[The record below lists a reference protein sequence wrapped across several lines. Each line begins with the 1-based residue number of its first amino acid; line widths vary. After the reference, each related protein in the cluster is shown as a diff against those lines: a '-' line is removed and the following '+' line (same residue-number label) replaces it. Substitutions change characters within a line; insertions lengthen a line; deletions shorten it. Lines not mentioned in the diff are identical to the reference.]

1 MADSRNL
8 DQRLQEQKIL
18 KEQVKRLG
26 KKGKDEAAKLEAE
39 MESRHA
45 AELAALAGERKQT
58 AAEIVAVAD
67 SLYTVHLSGE
77 QDSEQQQKVTHMGF
91 LVMVV
96 VHHGFPPVHCVGNHS
111 GLLRSCPPPRP
122 WVVPLMS

>member
-77 QDSEQQQKVTHMGF
+77 QDSEQQQKVTHLGF
-91 LVMVV
+91 LVTFIMASHLFIVLGITLACC
-96 VHHGFPPVHCVGNHS
+96 VHVLPHAHGSYH
-111 GLLRSCPPPRP
+111 
-122 WVVPLMS
+122 